1 MGLLIIKM
9 LFKARRLE
17 DPQVSARRQNREAQ
31 GLHSEALQN
40 IQDEDM
46 GRSGERWEGSHENV
60 ASWVLSILRKMAQS
74 TVLKD
79 QERDDCPLPI
89 ELNNVET

>member
-1 MGLLIIKM
+1 MGLLITKM
-9 LFKARRLE
+9 LFKARSLE
-17 DPQVSARRQNREAQ
+17 DPKVSARRQNREAQ

-46 GRSGERWEGSHENV
+46 GRSGERWEGSHGNV
-60 ASWVLSILRKMAQS
+60 ASCVLSILRKMAQS
-74 TVLKD
+74 TERD
-79 QERDDCPLPI
+79 QERDDCRLPI